1 MRTCFGR
8 CDEGRVMV
16 ARMSEARRCLPS
28 TEGRDAGTTFFVAT
42 GRATATTTAAA
53 QLSAAATALRRTS
66 RGLEA
71 IITCGTKRRETGPK
85 GQDNVRSHG
94 ARSSRNR
101 ASQIVRRN
109 GSSLRTVRWT
119 VKNLTAA
126 RVEPN
131 SASVAVTELRKMA
144 HRQA

>member
-53 QLSAAATALRRTS
+53 RLSAAIAALRSTS
-66 RGLEA
+66 GGLEA
-71 IITCGTKRRETGPK
+71 FVACGAKRREAGPK

-94 ARSSRNR
+94 GRSSRNR
-101 ASQIVRRN
+101 ASN
-109 GSSLRTVRWT
+109 
-119 VKNLTAA
+119 
-126 RVEPN
+126 
-131 SASVAVTELRKMA
+131 
-144 HRQA
+144 